1 MVAATKVV
9 VREHLDLTKGFK
21 IDDTAKKIQVAVK
34 NGQLEFDTDGSIKL
48 ADSIVNNAGKGVKS
62 IALQQG
68 GGTSKLVLT
77 LADNSKQEVDVSAL
91 ATDVSVTGGTLNAET
106 LQLTLKQDDGGP
118 DVVVD
123 LSKLTETTTSD
134 STSVTLTGN
143 GTKSKALTA
152 TVKVSATAN
161 NKLRV
166 ESDGLYAEGATAT
179 ELAGTGLKVDAGKLA
194 VDKANV
200 FDVELQD
207 AFGTRLGYIS
217 STNA

>member
-1 MVAATKVV
+1 MAVV
-9 VREHLDLTKGFK
+9 KTVIVPSNLGKTIKPGAIEPNKFD
-21 IDDTAKKIQVAVK
+21 V
-34 NGQLEFDTDGSIKL
+34 QLKSTDFVVETDGSIRL

-68 GGTSKLVLT
+68 AGTSKLVFT
-77 LADNSKQEVDVSAL
+77 LADDSTQEVDVSAL
-91 ATDVSVTGGTLNAET
+91 ATDVSVTGGTLNAES

-118 DVVVD
+118 DVVID

-143 GTKSKALTA
+143 GTKSSALTA
-152 TVKVSATAN
+152 VVKVSATAN

-166 ESDGLYAEGATAT
+166 ESDGLYAEGVTAT
-179 ELAGTGLKVDAGKLA
+179 DLVGTGLKVDAGKLA

-207 AFGTRLGYIS
+207 AFGVTLGHIS